1 MQQELDALSPT
12 PPLSLYDFTLTLSLH
27 LSHLLE
33 EQRPLSSILLIGMGH
48 IEHLLLLI
56 TASLGYSLL
65 RPSQIQIS
73 NVNNAIPTGGT
84 HVIGEEGISVSP
96 SVCFQSD
103 GEVGAFRAALKSI
116 YTNAGV
122 KVCYSL

>member
-1 MQQELDALSPT
+1 
-12 PPLSLYDFTLTLSLH
+12 
-27 LSHLLE
+27 
-33 EQRPLSSILLIGMGH
+33 MGH